1 MKVIRQDHAA
11 RLVVCDL
18 PFRQAARPQRGR
30 NGAWG
35 GAFLSPGDGGQPEE
49 CPRQFEQGATT
60 MNAKG
65 FLAMPIALKGD
76 TRHCHALQNLE
87 EFRS

>member
-1 MKVIRQDHAA
+1 
-11 RLVVCDL
+11 
-18 PFRQAARPQRGR
+18 
-30 NGAWG
+30 
-35 GAFLSPGDGGQPEE
+35 
-49 CPRQFEQGATT
+49 